1 MYLRFHKEIKLRME
15 RRINKN
21 NDYNFDENTKQQNQE
36 AKTTKNK
43 NKNPISTK
51 KPKTQPHLG
60 IA

>member
-1 MYLRFHKEIKLRME
+1 ME